1 MATEKPRRLGRGLSS
16 LIQAPVPVVV
26 PGPAPKPAA
35 APPAA
40 VAPAQ
45 HVAPSAD
52 VSAQG
57 GGGGGPSGGVASEG
71 VAGGRSGGSSQAEPD
86 RSGPEVP
93 GRGGVVGVGAVG
105 AGTGVDGLALA
116 ERVVLVPVDEI
127 AVSPYQPRRN
137 FDPVALQTLADS
149 IKQSGMMQPVLL
161 RRRLGRGI
169 KEKYELVA
177 GERRWR
183 AAMDVNIEEIPAIIR
198 VLSDVDAAQWALVE
212 NIQREDLNPMERA
225 FAFRALSDRFGLTHA
240 EIAEKVQV
248 DRSAVT
254 WHIRLTELEP
264 EVMEMVSDG
273 RLSLG
278 HAKVLVAATAAGVG
292 EARVNLAKE
301 CSRFQ
306 WSVRRLEKAVRG
318 IQAAQ
323 TSGPAT
329 KEDAKRAAVVRDLE
343 MRLGKHLGAQVDIN
357 MGPKTGKSGTIA
369 IKFYDLDHF
378 EGLMRKMGFEGGGSS
393 E

>member
-26 PGPAPKPAA
+26 PVVVPKPAVTTT
-35 APPAA
+35 P
-40 VAPAQ
+40 VAEPVT
-45 HVAPSAD
+45 HVAPSVASPKRGGMD
-52 VSAQG
+52 DERAGGISATSTARGGSLPVEVGSSAAASAAQG
-57 GGGGGPSGGVASEG
+57 GGGGG
-71 VAGGRSGGSSQAEPD
+71 
-86 RSGPEVP
+86 
-93 GRGGVVGVGAVG
+93 GAG

-161 RRRLGRGI
+161 RRRIGKGI

-198 VLSDVDAAQWALVE
+198 ELSDVDAAQWALVE

-248 DRSAVT
+248 DRSSVT

-278 HAKVLVAATAAGVG
+278 HAKVLVSASEAGVG
-292 EARVNLAKE
+292 ESRVSLAKE
-301 CSRFQ
+301 CVRFS
-306 WSVRRLEKAVRG
+306 WSVRRLERSIRG

-323 TSGPAT
+323 TAGPAS
-329 KEDAKRAAVVRDLE
+329 KEDLKRAAVVRDLE
-343 MRLGKHLGAQVDIN
+343 TRLGKHLGAQVDIN

-378 EGLMRKMGFEGGGSS
+378 EGLMRKMGFEGGGSG